1 MSKLFEHDDTFLAR
15 WLSGELNEEELA
27 EFENSEDYHLYKQI
41 ADKSAEKETSEW
53 DKDALWQKIKT
64 EGAVELNINKPAAK
78 KSKLRWLIVGTAAS
92 LLLVVGYWS
101 RYMLTTDVYTTT
113 FAEQKVV
120 DLPDGSVVHLNADSE
135 IRFSTKTFYEERLIE
150 LYGEAFFEVEK
161 GSPFKVETENG
172 DVRVLGTSFNIWARE
187 NRLDVNCYT
196 GKVGVSFN
204 DFENEAVLTKGDGL
218 SSKNRK
224 ILNQYK
230 EEASDGPDWKQGRS
244 IFKNVR
250 FEEVIKELER
260 QFDIQIILEEDISN
274 IENYNGGFPHDDLET
289 ALDIVSESVACEY
302 QIQNKT
308 VTFLKKGE

>member
-15 WLSGELNEEELA
+15 WLSGELNEEEMA
-27 EFENSEDYHLYKQI
+27 EFKNSEDYHLYKKI
-41 ADKSAEKETSEW
+41 ADKSADKKTSEW
-53 DKDALWQKIKT
+53 DKDAIWQKIKT
-64 EGAVELNINKPAAK
+64 EGEVEFKREKPAAK

-101 RYMLTTDVYTTT
+101 RYMLTMDVYTTT

-135 IRFSTKTFYEERLIE
+135 IRFCRKTFDEKRLIE
-150 LYGEAFFEVEK
+150 LFGEAFFEVEE
-161 GSPFKVETENG
+161 GSTFKVETDNG
-172 DVRVLGTSFNIWARE
+172 EVRVLGTSFNVRARE
-187 NRLDVNCYT
+187 NRLDVNCYS

-204 DFENEAVLTKGDGL
+204 DFEDEAVLTRGDVIL
-218 SSKNRK
+218 SRDKN

-230 EEASDGPDWKQGRS
+230 EEEASDGPDWKQGRS
-244 IFKNVR
+244 VFKNVR

-260 QFDIQIILEEDISN
+260 QFDIQIKVEEDISN
-274 IENYNGGFPHDDLET
+274 IENYNGGFPHDDLTT
-289 ALDIVSESVACEY
+289 ALNIVSESVNCEY

-308 VTFLKKGE
+308 VTLLKKG